1 MSDAENKYPSKTT
14 ADEYMRLA
22 IQSDLLREDAYA
34 MLARLGKGGGQSVL
48 DLYCGT
54 GVITDIQ
61 SKWVGANGT
70 VVGADVDAA
79 KLNYAR
85 KWVNGLGLSNAS
97 YVEAN
102 EIQTSLRA

>member
-1 MSDAENKYPSKTT
+1 
-14 ADEYMRLA
+14 MRLA

-34 MLARLGKGGGQSVL
+34 MLALSGEGGGQSVL

-54 GVITDIQ
+54 AVITDIL
-61 SKWVGANGT
+61 SKGAGAKGT

-85 KWVNGLGLSNAS
+85 KWANGLGLSNMS

-102 EIQTSLRA
+102 TFQTSLPA